1 MPAHTCCIA
10 GMSLRFAINCGDA
23 LLEGYAAHT
32 IRTLPESYA
41 WMVVGRQLAL
51 VGIQRRGAYD
61 SRLGGGRYNP
71 VMFAWGLTMDYPEF
85 SLTDQVALVTGA
97 SQGIGFGVAKAL
109 AHAGATVAVAARSE
123 AELHRLTAEIRA
135 EGGTARAFYLDVR
148 DVAQIRTTIESVY
161 AAFGR
166 LDILV
171 NNAGLGANHP
181 ALDVAERDWDEMMA
195 VNLKGLFFCCQ
206 AAGRIMLQQGHGRI
220 INMSSQASV
229 VGIRDH
235 AVYCASKGGVNQLT
249 RVLALEWS
257 ASGVTVNAIAPTFIY
272 TPGTAERLD
281 QPAYR
286 QSVVERLPIG
296 RVGTITDVA
305 AAVVYLASPAS
316 GLVTGSVLMVDGG
329 WTAQ

>member
-1 MPAHTCCIA
+1 
-10 GMSLRFAINCGDA
+10 
-23 LLEGYAAHT
+23 
-32 IRTLPESYA
+32 
-41 WMVVGRQLAL
+41 
-51 VGIQRRGAYD
+51 
-61 SRLGGGRYNP
+61 
-71 VMFAWGLTMDYPEF
+71 MDYPDF
-85 SLTDQVALVTGA
+85 SLANRVALVTGA
-97 SQGIGFGVAKAL
+97 SQGIGFGLAKAL
-109 AHAGATVAVAARSE
+109 AHAGATVAVAARSVTGLE
-123 AELHRLTAEIRA
+123 TLTKEIRA
-135 EGGTARAFYLDVR
+135 QGGKAQAFALDVR
-148 DVAQIRTTIESVY
+148 KIDQVHECIRSVHTSLD
-161 AAFGR
+161 G

-181 ALDVAERDWDEMMA
+181 AVEVTESDWDEMMA

-206 AAGRIMLQQGHGRI
+206 AAGRIMLQQGSGRI

-257 ASGVTVNAIAPTFIY
+257 ASGVTVNAVAPTFIY

-281 QPAYR
+281 NPAYR
-286 QSVVERLPIG
+286 QGVVNRLPIG

-305 AAVVYLASPAS
+305 AAVIYLASPAGS
-316 GLVTGSVLMVDGG
+316 LVTGTVLMVDGG